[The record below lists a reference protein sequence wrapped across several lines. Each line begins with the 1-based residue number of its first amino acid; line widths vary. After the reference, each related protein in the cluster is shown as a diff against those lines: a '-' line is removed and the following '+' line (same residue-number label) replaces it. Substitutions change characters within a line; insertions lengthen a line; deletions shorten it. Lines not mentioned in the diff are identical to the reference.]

1 MPHEAIGL
9 NFTGANTHA
18 SKPRAHTTSHGL
30 ARLFSPAQPPKLSD
44 KPRAAAPSPPQKQN
58 AVAVAVAMASPSTAF
73 FPRAGLPLLR
83 ATPLFRVI
91 ASTSGAGSKKKGKK
105 PTKSGSKRASQDKDS
120 KALEPPA
127 PVVRRAPAGSASI
140 FQQQQEAASKAGGA
154 GGKGPTEEELRQRQA
169 NENAFL
175 LAWLGLGI
183 IILVEGIALAASGK
197 IYSSSLVSN
206 LQCCNRFAYW
216 WMVMVIQFST
226 LLAPAARA
234 YNLNVVLNIPK

>member
-1 MPHEAIGL
+1 MQHEAIGL

-44 KPRAAAPSPPQKQN
+44 KPRAAAPSPQKQN
-58 AVAVAVAMASPSTAF
+58 AVAMASPSTAF
-73 FPRAGLPLLR
+73 VPRAGFPLLR

>member
-1 MPHEAIGL
+1 MLQESSGAKLMQHEAIGL
-9 NFTGANTHA
+9 NFAGAG
-18 SKPRAHTTSHGL
+18 P
-30 ARLFSPAQPPKLSD
+30 ARFFSPAQPPKLSD
-44 KPRAAAPSPPQKQN
+44 KPRAAAPSPQKQN
-58 AVAVAVAMASPSTAF
+58 AVAMASPSTTF
-73 FPRAGLPLLR
+73 VPRAGFPLLR

-234 YNLNVVLNIPK
+234 HYLNVVLNIPK

>member
-1 MPHEAIGL
+1 MD
-9 NFTGANTHA
+9 
-18 SKPRAHTTSHGL
+18 
-30 ARLFSPAQPPKLSD
+30 PA
-44 KPRAAAPSPPQKQN
+44 PQKQN

-183 IILVEGIALAASGK
+183 IILVEGIALAASGFLPEEYDNFFVK
-197 IYSSSLVSN
+197 YLYPS
-206 LQCCNRFAYW
+206 F
-216 WMVMVIQFST
+216 T
-226 LLAPAARA
+226 PT
-234 YNLNVVLNIPK
+234 VVLFLAGTVGYGVLKYFESEKSKS

>member
-1 MPHEAIGL
+1 
-9 NFTGANTHA
+9 
-18 SKPRAHTTSHGL
+18 
-30 ARLFSPAQPPKLSD
+30 
-44 KPRAAAPSPPQKQN
+44 
-58 AVAVAVAMASPSTAF
+58 MASPSTAF
-73 FPRAGLPLLR
+73 VPRAGLPLLR

-91 ASTSGAGSKKKGKK
+91 ASTSGAGSKKKDKK
-105 PTKSGSKRASQDKDS
+105 PKSGSKRAGQDKDS

-183 IILVEGIALAASGK
+183 IILVEGIALAASGFLPEEYDNFFVK
-197 IYSSSLVSN
+197 YLYPS
-206 LQCCNRFAYW
+206 F
-216 WMVMVIQFST
+216 T
-226 LLAPAARA
+226 PT
-234 YNLNVVLNIPK
+234 VVLFLAGTVGYGVLKYFESEKSKS

>member
-1 MPHEAIGL
+1 MLQESSGGATLMPHEAIGL
-9 NFTGANTHA
+9 NFAGAG
-18 SKPRAHTTSHGL
+18 P
-30 ARLFSPAQPPKLSD
+30 ARFFSPAQPPKLSD

-183 IILVEGIALAASGK
+183 IILVEGIALAASGNILYIQK
-197 IYSSSLVSN
+197 QFGLKLTMLHSL
-206 LQCCNRFAYW
+206 C
-216 WMVMVIQFST
+216 
-226 LLAPAARA
+226 LLVDGDG
-234 YNLNVVLNIPK
+234 NSV